1 MIVKSKNK
9 TNTQTKTR
17 IIKSEFSKLY
27 VCVRVCVCVLRSN
40 KMHTNQSDGTI
51 SRKFVKLMAKKF
63 EQISTD
69 SYISSHE
76 ANFKQCNWW
85 LDMPTSA
92 NCFDDLGHDPQTQ
105 SNDDDHRVDG
115 DGGGSGDGG
124 NNYQYGINVAPVTDA
139 IAFETAEIANEI
151 YQSSGSGGDQTDG
164 LEHRPL
170 SIDNADKIDFLQQ
183 IKQCLR
189 FPSAK
194 TTHHNEA
201 NKENIR

>member
-1 MIVKSKNK
+1 M
-9 TNTQTKTR
+9 
-17 IIKSEFSKLY
+17 E
-27 VCVRVCVCVLRSN
+27 CACVCVIEWESVSGSN
-40 KMHTNQSDGTI
+40 KMHANHKDGTDTI

-92 NCFDDLGHDPQTQ
+92 TCFDDLAHDPQTP
-105 SNDDDHRVDG
+105 SNEDHPN
-115 DGGGSGDGG
+115 DGGGSGG
-124 NNYQYGINVAPVTDA
+124 NKHQYGINVAPVTDA
-139 IAFETAEIANEI
+139 IAFETAEIANEVL
-151 YQSSGSGGDQTDG
+151 QSTKGGGDASEKGDETDG

-170 SIDNADKIDFLQQ
+170 SIDSADKGDFLQQ

-189 FPSAK
+189 FPTAK
-194 TTHHNEA
+194 TAQHNEH
-201 NKENIR
+201 NEKIR